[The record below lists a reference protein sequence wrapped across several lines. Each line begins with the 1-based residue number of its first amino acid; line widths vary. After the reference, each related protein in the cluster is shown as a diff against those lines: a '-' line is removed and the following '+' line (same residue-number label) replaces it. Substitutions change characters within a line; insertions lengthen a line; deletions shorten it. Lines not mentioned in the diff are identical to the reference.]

1 MDVTHNQ
8 AAHQFEV
15 SVDGDTAALVY
26 RRSPGVLTI
35 VHTGVPDALA
45 GRGIAGQ
52 LAVASL
58 TYAREQQL
66 AVVPLCPFVAEYIR
80 KHQEYLDLVH
90 EAYRERLTRAD

>member
-1 MDVTHNQ
+1 MNVTHNE
-8 AAHQFEV
+8 AAQQFEV
-15 SVDGDTAALVY
+15 TVDGETAALAY
-26 RRSPGVLTI
+26 RRSPGVMTI

-58 TYAREQQL
+58 TYARTQKL
-66 AVVPLCPFVAEYIR
+66 AVVPLCPFVSGYIR

-90 EAYRERLTRAD
+90 EAYRERLTRQD